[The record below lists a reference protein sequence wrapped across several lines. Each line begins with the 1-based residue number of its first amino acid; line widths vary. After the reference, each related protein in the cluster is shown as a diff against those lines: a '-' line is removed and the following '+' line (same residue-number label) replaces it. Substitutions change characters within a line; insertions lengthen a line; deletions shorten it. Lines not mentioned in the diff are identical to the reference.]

1 MIKKSQI
8 GYEFIAINIIHVIGS
23 VSEPGESNANKLTK
37 ATRGHGK
44 NSKKIRVFNII
55 LKIIINLLNYFKY
68 HIIINIQ

>member
-1 MIKKSQI
+1 VIKKSQI

-44 NSKKIRVFNII
+44 NSKKIRVFNIMQMI
-55 LKIIINLLNYFKY
+55 FSFLFSGPESGRSEF
-68 HIIINIQ
+68 

>member
-1 MIKKSQI
+1 VIKKSQI

-44 NSKKIRVFNII
+44 NSKKIRVFNIMQMI
-55 LKIIINLLNYFKY
+55 FSFLLSGPESGRSEF
-68 HIIINIQ
+68 

>member
-44 NSKKIRVFNII
+44 NSKKIRVFNIMQMI
-55 LKIIINLLNYFKY
+55 FSFLFSGPESGRSEF
-68 HIIINIQ
+68 